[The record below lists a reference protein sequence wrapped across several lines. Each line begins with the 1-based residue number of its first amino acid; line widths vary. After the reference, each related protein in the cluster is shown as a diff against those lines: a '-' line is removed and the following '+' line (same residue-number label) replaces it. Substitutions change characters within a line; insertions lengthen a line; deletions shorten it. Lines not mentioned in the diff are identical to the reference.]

1 MAQWK
6 HTSELSM
13 QFAENSAKNARF
25 HISKQKIIKY
35 HIFKDFPKI
44 SPFTISIWCG
54 QKEPIN
60 IKEYLK
66 SFVDELND
74 NLLNGIRM
82 N

>member
-1 MAQWK
+1 MAQINI
-6 HTSELSM
+6 E
-13 QFAENSAKNARF
+13 AKWRSGSILLNYPF

-66 SFVDELND
+66 PFVDELND